1 MRILFPVN
9 IDRWM
14 NPIASLLREI
24 ALPNRDIQF
33 YAFSKPVS
41 AEDRQQARQFW
52 AQPHIHRV
60 TPLDL
65 LRPFDVV
72 HHASATPANFTT
84 ARLVRAYGRRHCRHC
99 YTANV
104 QPHPAD
110 SYYPWYVRAV
120 LQADLV
126 VAVSRVVADDLRDMF
141 GRVADAIIP
150 NGVDTAMFDPAAAR
164 PLDPALGIAPP
175 YVLYV
180 SVLRQRKRPDLF
192 IRLAQ
197 LLPDV
202 RFVMVGGFSDSS
214 EGARYVAQ
222 AAAQPNVTYLGQQ
235 PRLMVRD
242 LLCYAS
248 VLVFPSELEGLA
260 LTVNEAMACGLPVL
274 AQPRSSLPEQ
284 VQDGI
289 TGWLLPVGAD
299 DDMQAWAARVRHI
312 LNWSS
317 DERQAFARRARA
329 VAIER
334 YSWASIAAQYRRLY
348 LAVRDDL
355 C

>member
-1 MRILFPVN
+1 MRVLLPIN

-14 NPIASLLREI
+14 NPIATLLREI

-52 AQPHIHRV
+52 AQPHIHRA

-72 HHASATPANFTT
+72 HHASATPANFTA
-84 ARLVRAYGRRHCRHC
+84 ARLVQARGGQQCRHC

-104 QPHPAD
+104 QPHHAD
-110 SYYPWYVRAV
+110 SYYPWYARSV

-126 VAVSRVVADDLRDMF
+126 VAVSGVVAADLRDTF
-141 GRVADAIIP
+141 GRAADAIIP
-150 NGVDTAMFDPAAAR
+150 NGVDTAVFDPAAAR
-164 PLDPALGIAPP
+164 PLDPALGVAPP

-202 RFVMVGGFSDSS
+202 RFVMVGGFYDAA
-214 EGARYVAQ
+214 EGTRYVAQ
-222 AAAQPNVTYLGQQ
+222 AQAQPNVMYLGQQ
-235 PRLMVRD
+235 PRLIVRD
-242 LLCYAS
+242 LLCHAS
-248 VLVFPSELEGLA
+248 ALVFPSELEGLA
-260 LTVNEAMACGLPVL
+260 LTVNEAIACGLPVL

-289 TGWLLPVGAD
+289 TGWLLPVGAG
-299 DDMQAWAARVRHI
+299 DDMGAWAERVQRI
-312 LNWSS
+312 LHWRS

-348 LAVRDDL
+348 LQEGHRA
-355 C
+355 